1 MNITTP
7 YDMLINQRSE
17 IVRGDELHGSVGV
30 GFGET
35 IERSWVHSSLNYD
48 KLLRWAMFGPHNFEG
63 AMWKHLDNIR
73 KDYVPSR
80 VDLTKVHHSFVEL
93 LNSDE
98 LIYEFTKQT
107 QKMMELINLM
117 EYESLED
124 RNIIFEGAQGLLLD
138 QDYGYFPYVTRS
150 NCGMRNIRTIMD
162 QIEGSHDLTVNYVTR
177 AYTTR
182 HGAGPLDRSDSE
194 IANRHN
200 IVDNTNLKNDW
211 QGELRFAPLNLDTF
225 NSVTNKDFLNYAPRG
240 SKKVTTVTCL
250 DQLDG
255 NSRLIEDG
263 TTHYVSANSARERAH
278 EKFDFGSYGPTRE
291 TVVDYSGKL

>member
-1 MNITTP
+1 
-7 YDMLINQRSE
+7 MLLNQRFE
-17 IVRGDELHGSVGV
+17 KDRGDGLHGSVGV

-35 IERSWVHSSLNYD
+35 IERSWVHS
-48 KLLRWAMFGPHNFEG
+48 KLTMGDLSWMLAENGDQNSHDFLYR
-63 AMWKHLDNIR
+63 HLDRIR
-73 KDYVPSR
+73 TEYIPSQI
-80 VDLTKVHHSFVEL
+80 DLDKAHHTFVEL
-93 LNSDE
+93 INNDSV
-98 LIYEFTKQT
+98 IYDFIEQT
-107 QKMMELINLM
+107 RNMLREVSVLP
-117 EYESLED
+117 YAALED
-124 RNIIFEGAQGLLLD
+124 RTTIFEGAQGLLLD

-200 IVDNTNLKNDW
+200 IVDNTNIKNDW

-225 NSVTNKDFLNYAPRG
+225 NSITNKDFLNYAPRG

-255 NSRLIEDG
+255 NSRLIEYG